1 MDARRRRREKTK
13 DVLSI
18 MYGSMCMCMRMVI
31 DGSRVCWL
39 GLLLESPNLSTLP
52 FGGFPTKSH
61 GLDRPDQARADQ
73 GEA

>member
-1 MDARRRRREKTK
+1 
-13 DVLSI
+13 
-18 MYGSMCMCMRMVI
+18 MCMRMVI